1 MSSSLDLLEFPAL
14 VAILDRYAHTP
25 SGHRAI
31 GESSPGRERAWLE
44 RIYRLAGEA
53 ARYLRDAEASRR
65 GVLRLDFG
73 GIEDVEPILGQLRIE
88 GTALDAPQISAIL
101 LLLDRA
107 SDLRQI
113 LDSLGHDYPGLRET
127 AARATDFSPLL
138 REFSGRILP
147 DGSLDDRA
155 SPAL

>member
-53 ARYLRDAEASRR
+53 ARYLRDAEAGRR

-73 GIEDVEPILGQLRIE
+73 GIDDPVVVGIQRGDHEW
-88 GTALDAPQISAIL
+88 
-101 LLLDRA
+101 
-107 SDLRQI
+107 
-113 LDSLGHDYPGLRET
+113 
-127 AARATDFSPLL
+127 
-138 REFSGRILP
+138 SGRL
-147 DGSLDDRA
+147 GTLGGASLAAGGRRFV
-155 SPAL
+155 